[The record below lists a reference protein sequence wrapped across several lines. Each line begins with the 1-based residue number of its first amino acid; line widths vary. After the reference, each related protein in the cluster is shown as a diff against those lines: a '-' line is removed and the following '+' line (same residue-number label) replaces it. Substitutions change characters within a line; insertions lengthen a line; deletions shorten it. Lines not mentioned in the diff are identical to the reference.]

1 MKKLAP
7 LKQQS
12 KRLMKK
18 LAQLKQQSKRLK
30 YCSSRVPLLENS
42 TRTHSEENPIPSD
55 QNKLQWALA
64 MKYIL

>member
-1 MKKLAP
+1 
-7 LKQQS
+7 
-12 KRLMKK
+12 MKK

-42 TRTHSEENPIPSD
+42 TRTRSEENPIPSD